1 MAPGFGKTAI
11 WYSAGCGGIARGLR
25 RRRLGTGKCL
35 PYPGSGKQHFLRFAG
50 RPARHFVGGGAS
62 VRVPKLIVIARMTDM
77 MLTGRVYSAVEGEQI
92 GLSQYLVGDGQGFD
106 KAYELAQKI
115 AANAGM
121 TNYALM
127 HVLPR
132 IVDAGQGLN
141 L

>member
-1 MAPGFGKTAI
+1 
-11 WYSAGCGGIARGLR
+11 
-25 RRRLGTGKCL
+25 
-35 PYPGSGKQHFLRFAG
+35 
-50 RPARHFVGGGAS
+50 
-62 VRVPKLIVIARMTDM
+62 MTDM